1 MQFKTRSEYCMTS
14 KNIITEK
21 RVSKGREI
29 SLFPLI
35 IIAQYAIAK
44 QYYIFIFTYSKPFSQ
59 LKTQYNL

>member
-1 MQFKTRSEYCMTS
+1 MTS